1 VRETPQDR
9 PAEHR
14 VTVAEVLC
22 AFAYANDLA
31 FGLQLE
37 DTLRS
42 SYLAWRIAGELG
54 VSGSERHDAYV
65 TALLKDAGCTSW
77 TTELASA
84 WHGDEIAARRELLI
98 FTPPGAMP
106 PFVRWMREHVGRDEA
121 TFAKLRRYF
130 AVLRTSGPLFR
141 EGFATTAAVATRIA
155 ERLGVSAG
163 AQEALRSV
171 FEQWDG
177 SGYPNG
183 QSGDS
188 IPLVSRIVWPTF
200 FLIPVH
206 RVSGREAAVELAA
219 TMRGKAFDPAVAD
232 AFRRLAADEGFWA
245 ELESADIQAHVLA
258 LEPAAPTDGAG
269 EALMDAASLAFAD
282 FIDLKSRHAAAHSR
296 RVGAVSEQLARMMG
310 CEAGAVAQIGRAGR
324 MHDLGLVAVP
334 TFILDR
340 PAMSLSEA
348 ERDQH
353 RLHPYH
359 GERILRRVPAFAP
372 LAEMVGTHHERA
384 DGSGYYRGLSGTNI
398 SLGAR
403 IIAVA
408 DRLDTLT
415 HDRAGSEALPLEA
428 ALEAIGSEP
437 FDREVVRALSDAVG
451 SGPQGPRVDV
461 PRAWPAGL
469 TDREVE
475 VLRLVARGLSRRE
488 VARRL
493 GITENTAR
501 HHLEHI
507 YNKIGSANRVGAT
520 LFAMEHGLLMD

>member
-1 VRETPQDR
+1 MRETPPDQ
-9 PAEHR
+9 ATEYR
-14 VTVAEVLC
+14 VSVAEVLC

-54 VSGSERHDAYV
+54 VSATDRHDAYV

-84 WHGDEIAARRELLI
+84 WHGDEIAARRDLVI

-106 PFVRWMREHVGRDEA
+106 AFVRWMREHVGRDEA
-121 TFAKLRRYF
+121 TLGRLRRYF
-130 AVLRTSGPLFR
+130 AVLRASGPLFR
-141 EGFATTAAVATRIA
+141 EGFETTAAVATRIA
-155 ERLGVSAG
+155 ERLGMSAG
-163 AQEALRSV
+163 VQDALKAV
-171 FEQWDG
+171 FERWDG
-177 SGYPNG
+177 SGYPSG
-183 QSGDS
+183 QSGEA
-188 IPLVSRIVWPTF
+188 IPLVSRVVWPTF

-206 RVSGREAAVELAA
+206 RVSGRDAAVELAA
-219 TMRGKAFDPAVAD
+219 TMRGKAFDPAVVD
-232 AFRRLAADEGFWA
+232 AFRRLATDESFWG
-245 ELESADIQAHVLA
+245 ELEADDIQARILA
-258 LEPAAPTDGAG
+258 LAPAAGGAG
-269 EALMDAASLAFAD
+269 ASDRLMDAAALAFAD

-296 RVGAVSEQLARMMG
+296 RVGAVSEQLARITG
-310 CEAGAVAQIGRAGR
+310 CAPAAVAQIRRAGL

-334 TFILDR
+334 TFVLDR
-340 PAMSLSEA
+340 PWASLSEA

-372 LAEMVGTHHERA
+372 LADMVGTHHERA

-415 HDRAGSEALPLEA
+415 HDGAGSRALPIEA
-428 ALEAIGSEP
+428 ALDAIAAEP
-437 FDREVVRALSDAVG
+437 FDEEIVRALRVAVG
-451 SGPQGPRVDV
+451 GGV
-461 PRAWPAGL
+461 PAVAGGALPARPAGL

-475 VLRLVARGLSRRE
+475 VLRLVARGLPRRE

-493 GITENTAR
+493 GITENTTR

-507 YNKIGSANRVGAT
+507 YNKTGAANRVGAT
-520 LFAMEHGLLMD
+520 LFAMEYGLLMD

>member
-1 VRETPQDR
+1 MAGPGDR
-9 PAEHR
+9 GEAGTSGS
-14 VTVAEVLC
+14 TVGQVLC

-42 SYLAWRIAGELG
+42 AYLAWRIAEQLG
-54 VSGSERHDAYV
+54 LPKQERDDAYA

-77 TTELASA
+77 TTELAQA
-84 WHGDEIAARRELLI
+84 WQGDEIAARRDLLI
-98 FTPPGAMP
+98 FTPPNAMP
-106 PFVRWMREHVGRDEA
+106 AFVGWMRRHVGRDEA
-121 TFAKLRRYF
+121 ILAKLRRYL
-130 AVLRTSGPLFR
+130 AVLRTSQPFFH
-141 EGFATTAAVATRIA
+141 EAFATTVVVASRIA
-155 ERLGVSAG
+155 ERLGMSAG

-183 QSGDS
+183 RSGEA
-188 IPLVSRIVWPTF
+188 IPLVSRVVLPTF

-206 RVSGREAAVELAA
+206 RVSGREAAVELAT
-219 TMRGKAFDPAVAD
+219 TMRGNAFDPAVVD
-232 AFRRLAADEGFWA
+232 AFCVLATDETFWA
-245 ELESADIQAHVLA
+245 ELEAEDIQARVLA
-258 LEPAAPTDGAG
+258 LEPAARAAG
-269 EALMDAASLAFAD
+269 GDEALMDAAALAFAD

-296 RVGAVSEQLARMMG
+296 RVGGVSEQLARIMG
-310 CEAGAVAQIGRAGR
+310 CEAGAVAQIRRAGL

-334 TFILDR
+334 TFVVDR
-340 PAMSLSEA
+340 PWLSLSEA
-348 ERDQH
+348 ERDQY

-403 IIAVA
+403 IVAVA

-415 HDRAGSEALPLEA
+415 HEGAGSAALPLDA
-428 ALEAIGSEP
+428 ALDAIAGEP
-437 FDREVVRALSDAVG
+437 FDAGVVRALRDAVRG
-451 SGPQGPRVDV
+451 GAPAPAAAART
-461 PRAWPAGL
+461 WPAGL

-475 VLRLVARGLSRRE
+475 VLRLVTRGLPRRE

-501 HHLEHI
+501 HHLEHV
-507 YNKIGSANRVGAT
+507 YNKTGVSNRVGAT